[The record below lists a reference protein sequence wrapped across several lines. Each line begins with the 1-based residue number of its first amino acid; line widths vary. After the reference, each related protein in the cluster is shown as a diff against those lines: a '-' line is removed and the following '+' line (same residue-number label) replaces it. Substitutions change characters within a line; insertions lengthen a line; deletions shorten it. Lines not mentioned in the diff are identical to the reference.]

1 MKGGRYSMVERFMV
15 ARSMLRPYAESPL
28 FEQRRSTPSHR
39 PISPPG
45 TGPSP
50 LPKKSSRGRFN
61 PSIGRP
67 RKCGSYLIVSLEIT
81 KGKGC
86 PCSHA
91 AALLPYGNQ
100 PQEFPTAPSSRLA
113 VSTSPTSHFPNH
125 KVLVQRPTFVSW
137 CNVQSQ

>member
-1 MKGGRYSMVERFMV
+1 MKGGRYRMVERFMV

-81 KGKGC
+81 NQLGEGM
-86 PCSHA
+86 PLQSCSRSSSIWQPATRIPNSSLVPPRRVHFSDFP
-91 AALLPYGNQ
+91 LP
-100 PQEFPTAPSSRLA
+100 
-113 VSTSPTSHFPNH
+113 
-125 KVLVQRPTFVSW
+125 
-137 CNVQSQ
+137 

>member
-81 KGKGC
+81 NQLGGGM
-86 PCSHA
+86 PLQSCSRSSSIWQPATRIPNSSLVPPRRVHFSDFP
-91 AALLPYGNQ
+91 LP
-100 PQEFPTAPSSRLA
+100 
-113 VSTSPTSHFPNH
+113 
-125 KVLVQRPTFVSW
+125 
-137 CNVQSQ
+137 

>member
-81 KGKGC
+81 NQLGEGM
-86 PCSHA
+86 PLQSCSRSSSIWQPATRIPNSSLVPPRRVHFSDFP
-91 AALLPYGNQ
+91 LP
-100 PQEFPTAPSSRLA
+100 
-113 VSTSPTSHFPNH
+113 
-125 KVLVQRPTFVSW
+125 
-137 CNVQSQ
+137 

>member
-45 TGPSP
+45 MGPSPLPKKSSKGPSP

-81 KGKGC
+81 NQLGEGM
-86 PCSHA
+86 PLQSCSRSSSIWQPATRIPNSSLVPPRRVHFSDFP
-91 AALLPYGNQ
+91 LP
-100 PQEFPTAPSSRLA
+100 
-113 VSTSPTSHFPNH
+113 
-125 KVLVQRPTFVSW
+125 
-137 CNVQSQ
+137 

>member
-81 KGKGC
+81 NQLGEGM
-86 PCSHA
+86 PLQSCSRSSSIWQPATRIPNSSLVPPRRVHFSDF
-91 AALLPYGNQ
+91 LLP
-100 PQEFPTAPSSRLA
+100 
-113 VSTSPTSHFPNH
+113 
-125 KVLVQRPTFVSW
+125 
-137 CNVQSQ
+137 